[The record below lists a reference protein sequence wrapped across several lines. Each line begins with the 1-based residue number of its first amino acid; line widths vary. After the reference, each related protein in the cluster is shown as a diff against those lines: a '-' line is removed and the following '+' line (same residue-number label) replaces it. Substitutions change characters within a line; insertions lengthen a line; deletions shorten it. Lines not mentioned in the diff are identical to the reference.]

1 MKYLICLI
9 YKKNKNKNKIAEVY
23 HFYFLALLIFVF
35 CTVGDDIQRNGY
47 CGGSDRVDPSKDG
60 DPS

>member
-1 MKYLICLI
+1 MEYFICLI
-9 YKKNKNKNKIAEVY
+9 DKKKIAEVY
-23 HFYFLALLIFVF
+23 HFYFLGLLIFVF
-35 CTVGDDIQRNGY
+35 CCTVGDDIQRHGY